1 MLAAFMVAALAAT
14 AVGGVHLGAV
24 VLAQHRAQAAADL
37 AVLAAA
43 TWLPLGPSSA
53 CQGAFRVSDE
63 MGAALRG
70 CDVERLDVRV
80 TVTVQVGGWIG
91 SEARASAR
99 AGPSGRDYLA
109 APSDIP
115 WLSSSWV
122 GSRSVIRPA

>member
-1 MLAAFMVAALAAT
+1 MAAAFMVAALTST
-14 AVGGVHLGAV
+14 ALGGVHLGAV

-43 TWLPLGPSSA
+43 AWLPLGPSTA
-53 CQGAFRVSDE
+53 CDGAFRVSGE

-80 TVTVQVGGWIG
+80 TVTVDVGGWIG
-91 SEARASAR
+91 SQARASAR
-99 AGPSGRDYLA
+99 AGPSGRGYPA
-109 APSDIP
+109 APSGMTG
-115 WLSSSWV
+115 LSSSWL

>member
-1 MLAAFMVAALAAT
+1 MLAAFMIAALTST

-43 TWLPLGPSSA
+43 AWLPLGPSSA
-53 CQGAFRVSDE
+53 CRGASRVSGE

-70 CDVERLDVRV
+70 CDVERLDVQV
-80 TVTVQVGGWIG
+80 TVTVDVGGWIG

-99 AGPSGRDYLA
+99 AGPLGHDYQA
-109 APSDIP
+109 APSGIAR
-115 WLSSSWV
+115 LSSSGF
-122 GSRSVIRPA
+122 GSRSVMMPA